1 MKKIIALL
9 LALTCVFALAAC
21 GDEPDPTPTP
31 DGGDNTNT
39 YEDLAPFTAAIAAS
53 NPASASI
60 NVAQTSTQ
68 FNVTMNGEY
77 DVVYNEDGSATVE
90 YSYDKYNEITDDT
103 TEVTTTVTGTATVDK
118 DGNVTGSL
126 NTTVTAAT
134 AIKVTLDG
142 AKLGDYTVAS
152 GALIAKVA
160 AADTASVLGVAISAD
175 VTLTITVANGNVATM
190 TISYESTVGPVEIV
204 CSYNY

>member
-118 DGNVTGSL
+118 DGNVRLFGFEQGAVGIDARLLRQIQRDRTDHRL
-126 NTTVTAAT
+126 LDLVTKRLQALDPAGDHPDLVQLLLCGK
-134 AIKVTLDG
+134 AIINVSVPSFN
-142 AKLGDYTVAS
+142 APSSRFRYT
-152 GALIAKVA
+152 
-160 AADTASVLGVAISAD
+160 
-175 VTLTITVANGNVATM
+175 
-190 TISYESTVGPVEIV
+190 
-204 CSYNY
+204 